1 MYDGLT
7 IKNGRLVNDRPDGVS
22 GIQEAID
29 IRKKLKEAKKIAMYS
44 EAVSLG
50 MQKAELVEKL
60 KGEGD
65 Y

>member
-1 MYDGLT
+1 
-7 IKNGRLVNDRPDGVS
+7 
-22 GIQEAID
+22 
-29 IRKKLKEAKKIAMYS
+29 MYS

-50 MQKAELVEKL
+50 MQKAELIEKL